1 VLRCYNIPLSD
12 GGINMG
18 ALKAG
23 SAAPL
28 FALQGMEGKTYSLA
42 EALERGPV
50 LIAFFK
56 VSCPTCQYVFPF
68 LERLYQRFRASGIQ
82 LWAISQDDAR
92 SSQSYAREYGVT
104 FPILI
109 DDYPYE
115 TSRTYGI
122 KYVPTLF
129 LIASNGGI
137 EFMGDGFAKA
147 DLLGIQRWFAK
158 QFSATP
164 PPLFLPNERVPEFK
178 PG

>member
-1 VLRCYNIPLSD
+1 
-12 GGINMG
+12 MG

-28 FALQGMEGKTYSLA
+28 FALQGTEGKTYSLS
-42 EALERGPV
+42 EALEHGPV

-56 VSCPTCQYVFPF
+56 VSCPTCQYTFPF
-68 LERLYQRFRASGIQ
+68 LERLYQQFRASGIQ
-82 LWAISQDDAR
+82 HWAISQDDAR
-92 SSQSYAREYGVT
+92 NSQSYAREFGVT

-115 TSRTYGI
+115 TSHAYGI

-129 LIASNGGI
+129 LIAPNGTI
-137 EFMGDGFAKA
+137 EFMGDGFAKS
-147 DLLGIQRWFAK
+147 DLLGIQRWFATH
-158 QFSATP
+158 FTASP

>member
-1 VLRCYNIPLSD
+1 
-12 GGINMG
+12 MG

-28 FALQGMEGKTYSLA
+28 FALQGTEGKTYSLS
-42 EALERGPV
+42 EALEHGPV

-56 VSCPTCQYVFPF
+56 VSCPTCQYTFPF
-68 LERLYQRFRASGIQ
+68 LERLYQQFRASGIQ
-82 LWAISQDDAR
+82 HWAISQDDAR
-92 SSQSYAREYGVT
+92 NSQSYDREFGVT

-115 TSRTYGI
+115 TADAYGI
-122 KYVPTLF
+122 KFVPTLF
-129 LIASNGGI
+129 LIAPNGTI

-147 DLLGIQRWFAK
+147 DLLAIQRWFAK
-158 QFSATP
+158 HFSTSP

>member
-1 VLRCYNIPLSD
+1 
-12 GGINMG
+12 MG

-23 SAAPL
+23 TAAPL
-28 FALQGMEGKTYSLA
+28 FALQGMEGNTSSLS

-56 VSCPTCQYVFPF
+56 VSCPTCQYTFPF
-68 LERLYQRFRASGIQ
+68 LERLFQQFRASGIQ

-92 SSQSYAREYGVT
+92 NSQSYAREFGVT

-115 TSRTYGI
+115 ASHAYGI

-129 LIASNGGI
+129 LIAPSGTI

-147 DLLGIQRWFAK
+147 DLLCIQRWFATH
-158 QFSATP
+158 FNASP
-164 PPLFLPNERVPEFK
+164 PPLFLPNERVPEFR

>member
-1 VLRCYNIPLSD
+1 
-12 GGINMG
+12 MG

-28 FALQGMEGKTYSLA
+28 FTLRGTEGKTYSLA

-56 VSCPTCQYVFPF
+56 VSCPTCEYTFPF
-68 LERLYQRFRASGIQ
+68 LERLFQQFRASVIQ

-92 SSQSYAREYGVT
+92 SSQSWAREYGAT

-109 DDYPYE
+109 DEYPYE
-115 TSRTYGI
+115 TSHAYGI

-129 LIASNGGI
+129 LIAPNGRI

-147 DLLGIQRWFAK
+147 DLLGIQRCFAK
-158 QFSATP
+158 HFSASP